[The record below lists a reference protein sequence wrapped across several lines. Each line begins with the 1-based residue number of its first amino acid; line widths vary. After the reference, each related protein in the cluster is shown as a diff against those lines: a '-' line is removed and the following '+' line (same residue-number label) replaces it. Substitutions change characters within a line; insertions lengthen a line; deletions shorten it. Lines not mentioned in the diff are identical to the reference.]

1 MVVGWTPTSLAMR
14 RQLQC
19 VASAGFSSR
28 VLRTISA
35 SSSGVILR
43 GRPER
48 GRSSSSSSTP
58 PASYRSSHCVT
69 VGLDTPTSRQ
79 IADPDRPSA
88 EQRTMLAL
96 STTRCGVVRLFTNRS
111 KRLRSP
117 RRNRILRTGS
127 PMRGIYRM
135 YLLDKRFLLH
145 YTREVRG
152 AGSLRHG
159 VSLGLSG
166 DRRKRRFGGALRHSA
181 ERPDAHQAKP
191 SAGIIDRGLL
201 GDVVRPNQDGR
212 SGGSDLGA
220 SDVRDLGN
228 PGGGHFKRRLLLHS
242 CGFASW
248 SYRRVGFPAP
258 RTLL

>member
-135 YLLDKRFLLH
+135 YLLAKDFCYTTLGSNERGVPDPSDCARPNLSMVGWDGFSDGCGFSDGYRFSDCYRAEGPTPLPGTGTCREWSRAAACTRTCPFPGHTAKR
-145 YTREVRG
+145 RPG
-152 AGSLRHG
+152 
-159 VSLGLSG
+159 SG
-166 DRRKRRFGGALRHSA
+166 DPA
-181 ERPDAHQAKP
+181 
-191 SAGIIDRGLL
+191 RG
-201 GDVVRPNQDGR
+201 RGR
-212 SGGSDLGA
+212 
-220 SDVRDLGN
+220 
-228 PGGGHFKRRLLLHS
+228 
-242 CGFASW
+242 
-248 SYRRVGFPAP
+248 
-258 RTLL
+258 TT

>member
-135 YLLDKRFLLH
+135 YLLGKRFLLH
-145 YTREVRG
+145 YTSPPPDTEPVGATQDGTRETLGLWSRG
-152 AGSLRHG
+152 STPSEGSLAPAAAA
-159 VSLGLSG
+159 
-166 DRRKRRFGGALRHSA
+166 RRT
-181 ERPDAHQAKP
+181 
-191 SAGIIDRGLL
+191 
-201 GDVVRPNQDGR
+201 
-212 SGGSDLGA
+212 
-220 SDVRDLGN
+220 
-228 PGGGHFKRRLLLHS
+228 
-242 CGFASW
+242 
-248 SYRRVGFPAP
+248 P
-258 RTLL
+258 RN

>member
-135 YLLDKRFLLH
+135 YLLGKRFLLH
-145 YTREVRG
+145 YTRRVIG
-152 AGSLRHG
+152 KG
-159 VSLGLSG
+159 
-166 DRRKRRFGGALRHSA
+166 
-181 ERPDAHQAKP
+181 
-191 SAGIIDRGLL
+191 
-201 GDVVRPNQDGR
+201 
-212 SGGSDLGA
+212 GGSRTWRLRAFRQGTTRSRSPSTA
-220 SDVRDLGN
+220 TRRDSGSTAQ
-228 PGGGHFKRRLLLHS
+228 PPCAQDH
-242 CGFASW
+242 
-248 SYRRVGFPAP
+248 V
-258 RTLL
+258 